1 MLSTKR
7 NYRAEAQPVF
17 EDMRR
22 LLERIRDDEDMRAGM
37 SVHMA
42 REIDEVL
49 ARAASVPFFAWRPR
63 SCFI

>member
-1 MLSTKR
+1 MADMLSTKR

-49 ARAASVPFFAWRPR
+49 ARAASVPFFV
-63 SCFI
+63 